1 MTRTYRTNL
10 FVLCMMLNQ
19 LLLSFLWPYI
29 VYAFS
34 LDFVGQMIF
43 TQLLTFILPIIIFFT
58 ITKEPIKQ
66 TLNIHPLQLKN
77 VFLIILLSFFIQ
89 PFMSFLSSITAVF
102 FPNEVGQLFL
112 EVGKNTNT
120 FLLIIAMAVSPAI
133 CEELFF
139 RGVTLD
145 GYKNIGIIKA
155 CIFTGLMFG
164 LMHLDGQQF
173 LYAFIMGILFCYL
186 VYKTKSIFASM
197 LAHFTIN
204 ASQTLLAIH
213 SLSQFSQADMNAM
226 QSELTFANS
235 LMQVFFTYIYFIVT
249 LPPLIITAWI
259 FMKVNKNT
267 ETKVESFTEK
277 NFYFAGKE
285 KILNIPFFM
294 ILLLYTIIVFIFPF
308 FLY

>member
-19 LLLSFLWPYI
+19 ILLSFLWPYI
-29 VYAFS
+29 VSAFS
-34 LDFVGQMIF
+34 LDFIGQMIF
-43 TQLLTFILPIIIFFT
+43 TQLFTFILPITIFFI
-58 ITKEPIKQ
+58 ITKEPIKP
-66 TLNIHPLQLKN
+66 TLSIHPLSLKN
-77 VFLIILLSFFIQ
+77 VFLIILLSLFIQ

-112 EVGKNTNT
+112 ELGGDVNI
-120 FLLIIAMAVSPAI
+120 FLLLIAMAVSPAI

-139 RGVTLD
+139 RGVTFD

-164 LMHLDGQQF
+164 IMHLDGQQF

-186 VYKTKSIFASM
+186 VHKTKSIFASM

-204 ASQTLLAIH
+204 ASQTLLAMN
-213 SLSQFSQADMNAM
+213 SLSQLSQIDINVL
-226 QSELTFANS
+226 QSEINFADS
-235 LMQVFFTYIYFIVT
+235 LMQVFFMYIYFIIT

-259 FMKVNKNT
+259 FIKVNKNPQNT
-267 ETKVESFTEK
+267 LEQLPIKDVFIEK
-277 NFYFAGKE
+277 EN
-285 KILNIPFFM
+285 ILNVPFLI
-294 ILLLYTIIVFIFPF
+294 ILLIYSIIVFLFPL
-308 FLY
+308 FL